1 MGKNILTVEDS
12 IRLSEKLRQ
21 QSKKIVLVGGCF
33 DILHLGHTKF
43 LESAKKLGDY
53 LFVLLENDKS
63 VKKLKGKNRPINNQT
78 ERAQVL
84 TALSAIDYVV
94 LLPTMKTDKDYDR
107 LIIQIKPAFIATT
120 QDDPNILHK
129 ERQAK
134 LVRGQ
139 IKIVAKRI
147 RNKSTTKLARLI
159 SGENIL

>member
-1 MGKNILTVEDS
+1 MNRIIKPEDS
-12 IRLSEKLRQ
+12 IKI
-21 QSKKIVLVGGCF
+21 SKEFREQGKRIVLVGGCF
-33 DILHLGHTKF
+33 DILHLGHIKF

-84 TALSAIDYVV
+84 TALSLIDYVV
-94 LLPTMKTDKDYDR
+94 LLPIMKTDKDYDR
-107 LIIQIKPAFIATT
+107 LITQVKPAFIATT

>member
-43 LESAKKLGDY
+43 FESAKKLGDY